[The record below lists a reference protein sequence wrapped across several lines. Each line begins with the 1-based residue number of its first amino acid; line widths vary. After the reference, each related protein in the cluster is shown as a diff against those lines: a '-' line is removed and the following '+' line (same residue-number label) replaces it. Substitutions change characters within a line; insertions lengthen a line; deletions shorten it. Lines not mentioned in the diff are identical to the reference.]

1 MALTFTK
8 YLPEEGRYV
17 FNEMDT
23 IIGENYIITT
33 MGLESERLSM
43 VFDEMS
49 KEVETIKEVYK
60 SSPYY
65 ILYRIIDAFYDKTIK
80 SLVVSSQKLLD
91 IQNNISK
98 K

>member
-23 IIGENYIITT
+23 IIGEDYIITT

-43 VFDEMS
+43 VFDEIS
-49 KEVETIKEVYK
+49 KEAKTIDG
-60 SSPYY
+60 SY
-65 ILYRIIDAFYDKTIK
+65 ILDR
-80 SLVVSSQKLLD
+80 QKN
-91 IQNNISK
+91 Q
-98 K
+98 